1 MVIKKLSTNALD
13 QQIRYLQ
20 QQITDTQNQ
29 LPSITNQ
36 YELLTK
42 QAATYAE
49 TIQSST
55 QFFTTLNWPLVN
67 EIFTKAK
74 QNDQQIR
81 ELHVTVRDHAD
92 DATRFRALQEEKQQI
107 SILVQQTKSTIISEE
122 ETLRGLQE
130 QIARLQV
137 VDSA

>member
-1 MVIKKLSTNALD
+1 MVIRKVSTNALD

-20 QQITDTQNQ
+20 QQITDTKNQ
-29 LPSITNQ
+29 LPTIHNQ

-42 QAATYAE
+42 QAATFAE

-67 EIFTKAK
+67 ELFTKAK

-81 ELHVTVRDHAD
+81 ELHVTLRDHAD
-92 DATRFRALQEEKQQI
+92 DATRFRTLQEEKQQI

-130 QIARLQV
+130 QITRLQV